1 MSRPQLCDNAKVIY
15 GKIMLAA
22 APMFEKLD
30 SNQQAELVQLIAN
43 KLMGRVQGKQ
53 MCQADAHILDI
64 DNPRPYHPGDKMSP
78 NQDDFAC
85 EDDDDGF

>member
-1 MSRPQLCDNAKVIY
+1 MTRPQLCDNAKVVY

-30 SNQQAELVQLIAN
+30 SNQQAELVQLVAN

-53 MCQADAHILDI
+53 MCEADSHILDV
-64 DNPRPYHPGDKMSP
+64 DSPNPYHHDNSTI
-78 NQDDFAC
+78 
-85 EDDDDGF
+85 